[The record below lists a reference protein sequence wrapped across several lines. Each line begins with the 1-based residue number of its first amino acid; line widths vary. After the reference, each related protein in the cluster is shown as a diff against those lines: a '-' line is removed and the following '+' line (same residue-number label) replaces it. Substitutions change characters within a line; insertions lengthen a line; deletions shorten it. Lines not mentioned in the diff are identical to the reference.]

1 MFSTVYAFT
10 YQIVVIQAVT
20 TSQGLGN
27 LVTVTLTNAIMSLF
41 ATGIVSYILVI
52 QKVTQYDGSF
62 SYFRAIE
69 LDRLPNLCTNGV
81 TVRVI
86 VVSF

>member
-1 MFSTVYAFT
+1 
-10 YQIVVIQAVT
+10 
-20 TSQGLGN
+20 
-27 LVTVTLTNAIMSLF
+27 MSLF

-62 SYFRAIE
+62 SYFRDIE